1 MSGTADGISV
11 SSCGS
16 DLVRQWLASPDT
28 AAIATWFTT
37 SAHTRSGRDGAVS
50 AVAAPLAT
58 TPAHLRHQNMSA
70 RSWHEDE
77 EEEDE
82 EEDEDEDEDE
92 GEGEGEDDD
101 EGDGGGGR
109 GGRGRRE
116 YGRGQRAPGDGGVH
130 CAIRSATLM
139 VPTAAPRAI
148 GASRSATRRARRR
161 SATASGGYG
170 ASSTVSSTAV
180 ARSSMGLGY

>member
-101 EGDGGGGR
+101 EGEGAGEGEDEDDENMAEAKGLRGTGGCT
-109 GGRGRRE
+109 
-116 YGRGQRAPGDGGVH
+116 AP
-130 CAIRSATLM
+130 S
-139 VPTAAPRAI
+139 
-148 GASRSATRRARRR
+148 ARRR
-161 SATASGGYG
+161 
-170 ASSTVSSTAV
+170 
-180 ARSSMGLGY
+180 